1 MKVTTI
7 NVTISGPR
15 RFARSPM
22 LIVAAFLSACATKPV
37 PTVPA
42 ISTKHFTLGLESI
55 PPSTPGGVSIYVAGN
70 FNGWNPGDTTYRLKA
85 DGKGN
90 YLVALPDS
98 IRGPIE
104 FKFTLGSWEA
114 GETDSAGVD
123 VPNRSVFVKPASG
136 GSYVGRVAQ
145 WRDPRTV
152 RAKEHT
158 ARPTVS
164 VISEEFQ
171 MPQLG
176 RNRRVW
182 IYLPPGYAAGSTRY
196 PVLYM
201 HDGQNVFDN
210 ATSFVGEWGVDETL
224 DSLNAVG
231 DKDVIVVAVDH
242 GGSKRFDEY
251 SPWKNAKYGGGEGDK
266 YVDFLVKTLKP
277 YIDSHYRTL
286 PDRLNTG
293 VAGSS
298 MGGLIS
304 LYAILKYPD
313 VFSRAGI
320 FSPAFW
326 VAPEA
331 YSYVSQAR
339 PLRPDSRLYF
349 VIGGQEAANGDEAAT
364 YVAGQ
369 ERMVDSL
376 VAHGLRRDL
385 NVVAF
390 SRADGKHSEWFW
402 RREFPAVYQWLFD
415 QR

>member
-1 MKVTTI
+1 MKVVRLDLGI
-7 NVTISGPR
+7 PR
-15 RFARSPM
+15 RMNCAALL
-22 LIVAAFLSACATKPV
+22 LIAAASSACATKPV
-37 PTVPA
+37 PAPA
-42 ISTKHFTLGLESI
+42 PSISSKHFTLGLESV
-55 PPSTPGGVSIYVAGN
+55 PSTTPSGTSIYVAGN
-70 FNGWNPGDTTYRLKA
+70 FNGWNPGDTAYRLTA

-104 FKFTLGSWEA
+104 FKFTLGSWDA
-114 GETDSAGVD
+114 VETDSTGRD
-123 VPNRSVFVKPASG
+123 VQNRSVFVKPSAG
-136 GSYVGRVAQ
+136 GAYLGRIAQ
-145 WRDPRTV
+145 WRDPKTV
-152 RAKEHT
+152 RVKEHS

-164 VISEEFQ
+164 VISEDFR
-171 MPQLG
+171 MPELDRG
-176 RNRRVW
+176 RRVW
-182 IYLPPGYAAGSTRY
+182 IYLPPGYATGSARY

-210 ATSFVGEWGVDETL
+210 ATSFVGEWGIDETL
-224 DSLNAVG
+224 DSLHALG

-242 GGSKRFDEY
+242 GDKKRFDEY

-277 YIDSHYRTL
+277 YIDSHYRTM

-331 YSYVSQAR
+331 YSYVAQAS
-339 PLRPDSRLYF
+339 PLRADSRLYF
-349 VIGGQEAANGDEAAT
+349 VIGAQEAANAEEAAT

-376 VAHGLRRDL
+376 VAHGLQRGR
-385 NVVAF
+385 NIVAV

-402 RREFPAVYQWLFD
+402 RREFVAAYQWLFS
-415 QR
+415 RK

>member
-1 MKVTTI
+1 MKKETAFISATALVVVACVATTPAKSPSEA
-7 NVTISGPR
+7 VAPSKA
-15 RFARSPM
+15 FAIR
-22 LIVAAFLSACATKPV
+22 
-37 PTVPA
+37 
-42 ISTKHFTLGLESI
+42 LESV
-55 PPSTPGGVSIYVAGN
+55 PSTTPPGVSVYVAGN
-70 FNGWNPGDTTYRLKA
+70 FNRWNPGDSAYRMTA

-90 YLVALPDS
+90 YMVALPDS

-104 FKFTLGSWEA
+104 FKFTLGSWDA
-114 GETDSAGVD
+114 VETDSAGAD
-123 VPNRSVFVKPASG
+123 IQNRSVFVKPGSG
-136 GSYVGRVAQ
+136 GSYVGKIAQ
-145 WRDPRTV
+145 WRDPRTKKP
-152 RAKEHT
+152 REHT

-164 VISEEFQ
+164 VMSESFE

-176 RNRRVW
+176 RSRRVW
-182 IYLPPGYAAGSTRY
+182 IYLPPGYASGSTRY

-242 GGSKRFDEY
+242 GGDKRFDEY

-266 YVDFLVKTLKP
+266 YIEFLVNTLKP

-304 LYAILKYPD
+304 LYAIVKHPE
-313 VFSRAGI
+313 VFGRAGI

-326 VAPEA
+326 VAPEF
-331 YSYVSQAR
+331 YSFVSRSPAL
-339 PLRPDSRLYF
+339 PADSRLYF
-349 VIGGQEAANGDEAAT
+349 VIGAQEAADSTEAAS
-364 YVAGQ
+364 YVKNQ
-369 ERMVDSL
+369 EQMVDSL
-376 VAHGLRRDL
+376 IVHGLRRDM
-385 NVVAF
+385 NVVSY

-402 RREFPAVYQWLFD
+402 RREFPSAYQWLF
-415 QR
+415 R